1 MAAEVQTL
9 LRFLTKDA
17 RIPLAEAMP
26 KIHALRK
33 QQLNTPESI
42 SKADEADLKPIFADE
57 KVLKQVIN
65 AAKRASNPKKRAA
78 AQSGPLTSKRTKA
91 DGDTLDDETSLALP
105 QTKISIAE
113 LENVTIETNRAPL
126 FLAFTIAILAYT
138 HPEQPLSSRWSLAQ
152 AVVSAGAQS
161 KAKYLGL
168 TTGPTAE
175 EDGWAQGQPKVKI
188 MGREV
193 AVMRRHIAASAG
205 DETSVPSVAFWGLDL
220 DALRKSNGPLIVG
233 KDMKS
238 SAGPPI
244 HKPLS
249 PRNYLLKSMIIVES
263 SNAESER
270 APNKKTPAMKTN
282 PKELASKREE
292 AAAMVLKAI
301 DTVCK
306 SWTSSL
312 SPQELDQRAQAWYAR
327 VRPDV
332 EQGQAGWGQR
342 GQVRLAEILA
352 LRKMQSAPAE
362 SSQTAYDLTQSPSE
376 KERLS

>member
-1 MAAEVQTL
+1 MAAAAEVQTL

-78 AQSGPLTSKRTKA
+78 AQSGSLTSKRTKA

-105 QTKISIAE
+105 QTEMSIAE

-126 FLAFTIAILAYT
+126 FLAFAIAVLAYT

-193 AVMRRHIAASAG
+193 AVMRRHITPSAG
-205 DETSVPSVAFWGLDL
+205 YETSVPSVALWGLDL

-233 KDMKS
+233 KDIKS

-270 APNKKTPAMKTN
+270 APNEKAPAMKKTN

-306 SWTSSL
+306 SWKSSL
-312 SPQELDQRAQAWYAR
+312 NPQELDQRAQTWYTR

-342 GQVRLAEILA
+342 GQVRLADILA
-352 LRKMQSAPAE
+352 LRKI
-362 SSQTAYDLTQSPSE
+362 
-376 KERLS
+376 

>member
-1 MAAEVQTL
+1 MTAAAEVQAL

-33 QQLNTPESI
+33 EQLNTPENI
-42 SKADEADLKPIFADE
+42 SKANETDLKSIFADE

-65 AAKRASNPKKRAA
+65 AAKRVSNPKKRSA
-78 AQSGPLTSKRTKA
+78 AQSSSSASKRTKTDQDA
-91 DGDTLDDETSLALP
+91 LNDEDSLALP
-105 QTKISIAE
+105 QTDISIAE
-113 LENVTIETNRAPL
+113 LENTTIETNRAPL
-126 FLAFTIAILAYT
+126 FLAFTIAVLAYT

-175 EDGWAQGQPKVKI
+175 EDGWALGQPKVNI
-188 MGREV
+188 MGRDV
-193 AVMRRHIAASAG
+193 AVMRRHVAASAE
-205 DETSVPSVAFWGLDL
+205 DETSAPNIAFWGLDL
-220 DALRKSNGPLIVG
+220 EALRKSNGPLIAG
-233 KDMKS
+233 KDIKS
-238 SAGPPI
+238 PTGPPI

-249 PRNYLLKSMIIVES
+249 PRNYLLKSMIVVES
-263 SNAESER
+263 STTDAVDTT
-270 APNKKTPAMKTN
+270 AKKPIPKKKTP
-282 PKELASKREE
+282 KEMASKREE
-292 AAAMVLKAI
+292 AAAMTLKAI

-306 SWTSSL
+306 SWASTL
-312 SPQELDQRAQAWYAR
+312 SPEQLDQRAQVWYTR

-342 GQVRLAEILA
+342 GQVRLADILA
-352 LRKMQSAPAE
+352 LRKG
-362 SSQTAYDLTQSPSE
+362 
-376 KERLS
+376 

>member
-1 MAAEVQTL
+1 MTAAAEVQAL

-33 QQLNTPESI
+33 HQLNTPENI
-42 SKADEADLKPIFADE
+42 SKADETDLKSIFADE

-65 AAKRASNPKKRAA
+65 AAKRVSNPKKRAA
-78 AQSGPLTSKRTKA
+78 TQSSSPTSKRTRT
-91 DGDTLDDETSLALP
+91 DQDLPDDDELSLALP
-105 QTKISIAE
+105 QTEIPIAE
-113 LENVTIETNRAPL
+113 LENIIIETNRAPL
-126 FLAFTIAILAYT
+126 FLAFTIAVLAYT
-138 HPEQPLSSRWSLAQ
+138 HPEQPVSSRWSLAQ

-193 AVMRRHIAASAG
+193 AVMRRHVAASVD
-205 DETSVPSVAFWGLDL
+205 DETSTPSVAFWGLDL
-220 DALRKSNGPLIVG
+220 EALRKSNGPLIAG
-233 KDMKS
+233 KDIKKS
-238 SAGPPI
+238 TGPPI
-244 HKPLS
+244 HKPIS
-249 PRNYLLKSMIIVES
+249 PRNYLLKSMMVVES
-263 SNAESER
+263 GPAESVKDTDE
-270 APNKKTPAMKTN
+270 KKPALKKIT
-282 PKELASKREE
+282 PKEMARRREE
-292 AAAMVLKAI
+292 AAAMTLKAI
-301 DTVCK
+301 DAVCK
-306 SWTSSL
+306 SWAPTL
-312 SPQELDQRAQAWYAR
+312 SAQELDQRAQVWYTR

-352 LRKMQSAPAE
+352 LRKG
-362 SSQTAYDLTQSPSE
+362 
-376 KERLS
+376 

>member
-1 MAAEVQTL
+1 MTAAAEVQAL

-33 QQLNTPESI
+33 QQLNTPENI
-42 SKADEADLKPIFADE
+42 SKADETDLQSIFADE

-65 AAKRASNPKKRAA
+65 AAKRVSNPKKRAA
-78 AQSGPLTSKRTKA
+78 AQSNSPSSKRARA
-91 DGDTLDDETSLALP
+91 DQDPLDDEDSLALP
-105 QTKISIAE
+105 QTEISIAE
-113 LENVTIETNRAPL
+113 LEDITIETNRAPL
-126 FLAFTIAILAYT
+126 FLAFTIAVLAYT

-193 AVMRRHIAASAG
+193 AVMRRHVAVPDQ
-205 DETSVPSVAFWGLDL
+205 DELSMPSSAFWGLDL
-220 DALRKSNGPLIVG
+220 EALRKSNGPLIAG
-233 KDMKS
+233 KDIKS

-249 PRNYLLKSMIIVES
+249 PRNYLLKSMMVVES
-263 SNAESER
+263 STAEP
-270 APNKKTPAMKTN
+270 AKDPNEKKPARKKQTPRDM
-282 PKELASKREE
+282 ASKREE
-292 AAAMVLKAI
+292 AAAMTIKAI

-306 SWTSSL
+306 SWASTL
-312 SPQELDQRAQAWYAR
+312 SPQELDQRAQVWYTR

-342 GQVRLAEILA
+342 GRVRLADILA
-352 LRKMQSAPAE
+352 LRKG
-362 SSQTAYDLTQSPSE
+362 
-376 KERLS
+376 